1 LAGEQA
7 SLARRRLQTTQS
19 TCELASNVF
28 LPSRY
33 LDYGLPIWQQ
43 DMRGARRRLVDYKTD
58 VEIEP
63 RLFELLQGYTR
74 FSIDELRRH

>member
-1 LAGEQA
+1 MS
-7 SLARRRLQTTQS
+7 SLI
-19 TCELASNVF
+19 NVF

-33 LDYGLPIWQQ
+33 LDYGLPIWHE

-58 VEIEP
+58 VKVEP
-63 RLFELLQGYTR
+63 GLFELPQDYTR